1 MTKAVRIHEHGG
13 PDVLVYEE
21 LAIGK
26 PGKGQVRIRQTAIG
40 LNFIDVYHRTGLYP
54 TPQLPCTLGME
65 GAGVVESVGDEVS
78 EIQVGDRVA
87 YAGMPVGA
95 YASERVMPA
104 AMLVKLPDTISGEQ
118 AAAMM
123 LQGMTAQYLIRS
135 TYRVKRG
142 ETILLHAAAGGVG
155 LILCQWAK
163 ALGVTVIGTVG
174 SEEKAVLARAHGC
187 EHIILY
193 KEENFAER
201 VREITNGKGVPVVYD
216 SIGKDTFEGSLD
228 CLSPRGVMVSF
239 GNASGPVPAFE
250 PGILAQKGSL
260 YLTRPLL
267 MTYTA
272 TRQELLASAGELF
285 DVVARGSVKIE
296 INQRYLLSEAAQ
308 AHSDLEARKTTGSTV
323 LIPE

>member
-1 MTKAVRIHEHGG
+1 MIKTVRIHEHGG
-13 PDVLVYEE
+13 PEMLVYEE

-26 PGKGQVRIRQTAIG
+26 PGTGQVRIRQLAIG

-54 TPQLPCTLGME
+54 VPQLPCTLGME

-95 YASERVMPA
+95 YASERVMHA
-104 AMLVKLPDTISGEQ
+104 SMLVKLPDTISEEQ

-187 EHIILY
+187 EHTILY
-193 KEENFAER
+193 KDEKFAER

-239 GNASGPVPAFE
+239 GSASGPVPAFE
-250 PGILAQKGSL
+250 PAILAQKGSL

-296 INQRYLLSEAAQ
+296 INQRYLLSEAVQ

>member
-1 MTKAVRIHEHGG
+1 MIKTVRIHEHGG
-13 PDVLVYEE
+13 PEMLVYEE

-26 PGKGQVRIRQTAIG
+26 PGTGQVRIRQLAIG

-54 TPQLPCTLGME
+54 VPQLPCTLGME

-95 YASERVMPA
+95 YASERVMHA
-104 AMLVKLPDTISGEQ
+104 SMLVKLPDTISEEQ

-187 EHIILY
+187 EHTILY
-193 KEENFAER
+193 KDEKFAER

-239 GNASGPVPAFE
+239 GSASGPVPAFE
-250 PGILAQKGSL
+250 PAILAQKGSL

-285 DVVARGSVKIE
+285 DAVARGSVKIE